1 MCAQSQ
7 TKTERVCALLIL
19 VYGDESFDET
29 TERVCALSGIIG
41 TEFQWA
47 DLESKWVARNEG
59 RPFHAKNCESDWGL
73 YQNPDDPE
81 NHRKNQELYRDL
93 TILLAQSGLF
103 GYSAV
108 LDLVAA
114 RKYFLAAVDLAYY
127 RCFWHVLDAV
137 QEAAA
142 RVGDIAKF
150 TFASRV
156 ESDFNALTLYGN
168 LRNSLPGWK
177 ESLADELS
185 SIRADENPRV
195 QAGDLLARE
204 SMKAIDNILG
214 PAKRL
219 PRKSWE
225 ALKNTGRFFIEPFS
239 EEYFQSA
246 AADRDVRIGK
256 FSRGTNDYVQ
266 WLEKKGRQH
275 NHTNLLVFMGTRKHM
290 L

>member
-1 MCAQSQ
+1 VVCSCQIA
-7 TKTERVCALLIL
+7 TERLCALLIL

-29 TERVCALSGIIG
+29 TERICALSGIMG
-41 TEFQWA
+41 TETQWA
-47 DLESKWVARNEG
+47 ELERRWVRRNEG

-73 YQNPDDPE
+73 FQNPGDSE
-81 NHRKNQELYRDL
+81 NHKKNQELYKDL
-93 TILLAQSGLF
+93 TILLANSGLF

-114 RKYFLAAVDLAYY
+114 RKYFPAAVDLAYY

-142 RVGDIAKF
+142 HVGDIAKF

-185 SIRADENPRV
+185 SIKADENPRV
-195 QAGDLLARE
+195 QVGDLLARE

-214 PAKRL
+214 PVKRP

-225 ALKNTGRFFIEPFS
+225 TLKNTGRFFIEPFS
-239 EEYFQSA
+239 EGYFEASA
-246 AADRDVRIGK
+246 AARDAKIER
-256 FSRGTNDYVQ
+256 FSQGTRDYTE
-266 WLEKKGRQH
+266 WLEKKGRH
-275 NHTNLLVFMGTRKHM
+275 HSHTNLLVFMGTRKHS